1 MRVKHLS
8 YAILVGISSLLLVCS
23 CGKKQSSP
31 SPAVQAPIIDSVAT
45 NEVQKPELQANDEL
59 NDAARLVAGLPVG
72 PENEELYAITQTT
85 QWQDHARR
93 METIW
98 NSYQQVGSKAV
109 AFAQAELQDANE
121 HCKTLFYPFGGP
133 DYLFSNTF
141 FPNMDTYFLIGLERA
156 GSPIKVVHPSTSTY
170 RLYQKAVS
178 DILNMSFFRT
188 NDMKVELTNDTID
201 GVVPIISM
209 LMVRSNRKLVDI
221 KNVKLTD
228 SGEIVEADEKDLAA
242 NKKKGMVEF
251 TYFQEGSDRLQKLYF
266 LSADLSNGGFL
277 NNEGLKAYVD
287 RLDASS
293 TVTFIKSASYLM
305 HSTYFSGIRNAVLAH
320 SCVIMQDDSGIP
332 WTCYEQDKWALSLYG
347 SFDKPIPMFG
357 KYVQPELKNAYELEA
372 TKPINFRI
380 GYARNSNL
388 QIARKKS

>member
-1 MRVKHLS
+1 MRVNHLS
-8 YAILVGISSLLLVCS
+8 YAILIGISSWLFVCS
-23 CGKKQSSP
+23 CSNKQSAPTSTVNSP
-31 SPAVQAPIIDSVAT
+31 VIDSVAST
-45 NEVQKPELQANDEL
+45 EVQKPALQSNDEL
-59 NDAARLVAGLPVG
+59 NDAARLMAGLSVR
-72 PENEELYAITQTT
+72 PENEELYAITQTDE
-85 QWQDHARR
+85 WQEHARR

-98 NSYQQVGSKAV
+98 NSFQQVGSKAV
-109 AFAQAELQDANE
+109 AFAQSELQDVNK

-178 DILNMSFFRT
+178 DILNISFFRT

-201 GVVPIISM
+201 GVIPIISM
-209 LMVRSNRKLVDI
+209 LMVRSNRKLIDI

-228 SGEIVEADEKDLAA
+228 SGEIVEANEEDVAA
-242 NKKKGMVEF
+242 SKIKGMVEF

-266 LSADLSNGGFL
+266 LSADLSNGGFM
-277 NNEGLKAYVD
+277 NNGGLKAYVD
-287 RLDASS
+287 RLEATS

-332 WTCYEQDKWALSLYG
+332 WTFYEQDKWALSLYG

-357 KYVQPELKNAYELEA
+357 KYVQPELKNAYEIEA

-380 GYARNSNL
+380 GYARDSNL